1 MKKKAKINNIRN
13 IGIIAHID
21 AGKTTVTERILYYTG
36 RSHKIG
42 EVHDGEAVMDWMV
55 DEQERGITI
64 TSAVTTCQ
72 WGNHE
77 IHIIDTPG
85 HVDFT
90 IEVERSLRVLDGV
103 IGIFSAVEGV
113 EPQSETVW
121 RQADK
126 YGVPKMAFINKLDRI
141 GADLLG
147 TVDMMQERLKA
158 NPLILQLPVGQG
170 DDFTDIIDLI
180 EMKQIRWDQETLG
193 ADYHLEDIADEY
205 QKEADKYREKI
216 IEAAAEFD
224 DDVMEA
230 YLSEEPVDP
239 VKLLDAIRKATVS
252 LDLVPVL
259 CGSALRNKGIQPL
272 LDAIVE
278 FLPSPVDVPPI
289 RGTHPESGEIIE
301 CQPRDSAP
309 LAALIFKVAMMEG
322 RKLSFLRVYSG
333 KMKVGEELYN
343 PALKKKE
350 KLTRI
355 LQMHANKRERI
366 QTVGAGNIVGVV
378 GLKDSSTGETLCSS
392 THPVL
397 LEKIEFYEPVI
408 SVAVEPKTHA
418 DQEKMDAVLEKFL
431 TEDPTLRV
439 RQDEDTGQT
448 ILSGMG
454 QTILSGMGELH
465 LEIITSRMQREF
477 NTQVNVGQPQV
488 VYRETIANPAE
499 GSTIF
504 DKEIAGQR
512 QYGEVSLKVAPLPRG
527 TGARF
532 LSAISPEELPQV
544 FMDAAQKGAMESL
557 ESGAM
562 MGYPVVDVEITLAGA
577 NHKDSLSTELAYTVS
592 ASMACRDALAKA
604 APFLLEPIMDVE
616 VFVPEAFM
624 GEVIGDLN
632 ARGGKIESIDH
643 KMGSQVI
650 QATVPLARM
659 FGYSTSLRSAT
670 QGRGTFSMQFS
681 HFDRS

>member
-1 MKKKAKINNIRN
+1 MKKKANIDNIRN
-13 IGIIAHID
+13 IAIIAHID

-64 TSAVTTCQ
+64 TSAVTTCE
-72 WGNHE
+72 WDNRE

-103 IGIFSAVEGV
+103 VGVFSAVEGV

-141 GADLLG
+141 GADFHG
-147 TVDMMQERLKA
+147 TVDMIQERLQA
-158 NPLILQLPVGQG
+158 NPVVLQLPVGQG
-170 DDFTDIIDLI
+170 ETFTEIIDLL
-180 EMKQIRWDQETLG
+180 EMKQIRWDEEDLG
-193 ADYHLEDIADEY
+193 ATYHKAEISAEYRADAE
-205 QKEADKYREKI
+205 KYREKM
-216 IEAAAEFD
+216 IETAAEYD

-230 YLSEEPVDP
+230 YLSEEPIDTRRI
-239 VKLLDAIRKATVS
+239 LQAIRQST
-252 LDLVPVL
+252 LRLELVPVL
-259 CGSALRNKGIQPL
+259 CGSALKNKGIQPL
-272 LDAIVE
+272 LDAIVD

-289 RGTHPESGEIIE
+289 QGIHPETGAAVE
-301 CQPRDSAP
+301 CRAKDRDP
-309 LAALIFKVAMMEG
+309 LAALIFKVSMIEG
-322 RKLSFLRVYSG
+322 RKLSFVRVYSG
-333 KMKVGEELYN
+333 QMKVGEELYN
-343 PALKKKE
+343 PLLKKKE
-350 KLTRI
+350 KLSRI
-355 LQMHANKRERI
+355 LQMHANKRERV
-366 QTVGAGNIVGVV
+366 QSVGAGNIVGVV
-378 GLKDSSTGETLCSS
+378 GLKESSTGETLC
-392 THPVL
+392 TAEHPVL
-397 LEKIEFYEPVI
+397 LEKIEVYEPVI
-408 SVAVEPKTHA
+408 SVAVEPRTHA
-418 DQEKMDAVLEKFL
+418 DQEKLEAVLEKFL

-454 QTILSGMGELH
+454 ELH

-477 NTQVNVGQPQV
+477 NTNVNVGRPQV
-488 VYRETIANPAE
+488 VYRETIAEA
-499 GSTIF
+499 SQAAMVF

-512 QYGEVSLKVAPLPRG
+512 QYGEITLNVAPLTRG
-527 TGARF
+527 TGTRF
-532 LSAISPEELPQV
+532 RSDITEDQLSTVYQ
-544 FMDAAQKGAMESL
+544 DAVKKGALESL

-562 MGYPVVDVEITLAGA
+562 MGYPVVDVEITFAGV
-577 NHKDSLSTELAYTVS
+577 NHKDALSTELAYTVC
-592 ASMACRDALAKA
+592 ASMACREALAKA
-604 APFLLEPIMDVE
+604 EPFLLEPIMDVE

-643 KMGSQVI
+643 KMGSQVLK
-650 QATVPLARM
+650 ATVPLARM
-659 FGYSTSLRSAT
+659 FGYSTTLRSAT
-670 QGRGTFSMQFS
+670 QSRGTFSM
-681 HFDRS
+681 HFACFDSS

>member
-1 MKKKAKINNIRN
+1 MKKNVKINNIRN

-64 TSAVTTCQ
+64 TSAVTTCT
-72 WGNHE
+72 WGNYE

-103 IGIFSAVEGV
+103 VGVFSGVEGV

-141 GADLLG
+141 GADFLG
-147 TVDMMQERLKA
+147 TVEMMRERLKA
-158 NPLILQLPVGQG
+158 NPIILQLPVGLG
-170 DDFTDIIDLI
+170 DDFADIIDLI
-180 EMKQIRWDQETLG
+180 EMKQIRWDEDSLG
-193 ADYHLEDIADEY
+193 ASYQTLDIADEY
-205 QKEADKYREKI
+205 RPEADKYREKLL
-216 IEAAAEFD
+216 EAVAEYD
-224 DDVMEA
+224 DDLMEA
-230 YLSEEPVDP
+230 YLSEEPIEVP
-239 VKLLDAIRKATVS
+239 NILEAIRKATVA
-252 LDLVPVL
+252 LELVPVL

-272 LDAIVE
+272 LDGIVE
-278 FLPSPVDVPPI
+278 FLPSPLEVPPI
-289 RGTHPESGEIIE
+289 QGTHPETGDIIE
-301 CQPRDSAP
+301 CQAKDSDP
-309 LAALIFKVAMMEG
+309 LAALIFKVSMIEG
-322 RKLSFLRVYSG
+322 RKLSFVRVYSG
-333 KMKVGEELYN
+333 KIKVGEELFN
-343 PALKKKE
+343 PSLKKKE

-355 LQMHANKRERI
+355 LQMHANKRERVD
-366 QTVGAGNIVGVV
+366 TVGAGSIVGVV
-378 GLKDSSTGETLCSS
+378 GLKDSSTGETLS
-392 THPVL
+392 TFEHPVL
-397 LEKIEFYEPVI
+397 LEKIEIYEPVI
-408 SVAVEPKTHA
+408 SVAIEPKTHA
-418 DQEKMDAVLEKFL
+418 DQEKIEVVLEKFL

-454 QTILSGMGELH
+454 ELH

-477 NTQVNVGQPQV
+477 NTNVNVGKPQV
-488 VYRETIANPAE
+488 VFRETIAKTARA
-499 GSTIF
+499 SALF

-512 QYGEVSLKVAPLPRG
+512 QYGDVKLNVAPLPRG
-527 TGARF
+527 SGTRF
-532 LSAISPEELPQV
+532 VSDISEDQLPRV
-544 FMDAAQKGAMESL
+544 YIDAVEKGAVESL

-562 MGYPVVDVEITLAGA
+562 MGYPVVDVEITFDGV
-577 NHKDSLSTELAYTVS
+577 NHKDALSTELAYTVS
-592 ASMACRDALAKA
+592 ASMACREALAKA
-604 APFLLEPIMDVE
+604 EPFLLEPIMDVE
-616 VFVPEAFM
+616 VFVPEAFT
-624 GEVIGDLN
+624 GDVIGDLN
-632 ARGGKIESIDH
+632 GRGGKIESIDH
-643 KMGSQVI
+643 KMGSQVLK
-650 QATVPLARM
+650 ATAPLAKM
-659 FGYSTSLRSAT
+659 FGYSTALRSAT

>member
-13 IGIIAHID
+13 LGIIAHID

-64 TSAVTTCQ
+64 TSAVTTCE
-72 WGNHE
+72 WKNCE

-103 IGIFSAVEGV
+103 IGVFSAVEGV

-126 YGVPKMAFINKLDRI
+126 YGVPKIAFINKLDRI
-141 GADLLG
+141 GADFLG

-158 NPLILQLPVGQG
+158 NPIILQLPVGQG

-180 EMKQIRWDQETLG
+180 EMKQIRWDEESLG
-193 ADYHLEDIADEY
+193 ASYYYEDIADEY
-205 QKEADKYREKI
+205 RKEAEKYREKI
-216 IEAAAEFD
+216 IEAAAEYD

-230 YLSEEPVDP
+230 YLSEGPIDSP
-239 VKLLDAIRKATVS
+239 KILAAIRNATMR
-252 LDLVPVL
+252 LELVPVF

-278 FLPSPVDVPPI
+278 FLPSPADVPPI
-289 RGTHPESGEIIE
+289 QGIHPETGEHIE
-301 CQPRDSAP
+301 CQAKDSDP
-309 LAALIFKVAMMEG
+309 LAALIFKVSMAEG
-322 RKLSFLRVYSG
+322 RKLSFVRVYSG

-343 PALKKKE
+343 PFLKKRE

-355 LQMHANKRERI
+355 LQMHANKRERVE
-366 QTVGAGNIVGVV
+366 TVGAGSIVGVI
-378 GLKDSSTGETLCSS
+378 GLKDSSTGETLCNSD
-392 THPVL
+392 HPVL
-397 LEKIEFYEPVI
+397 LEKIEIYEPVI

-418 DQEKMDAVLEKFL
+418 DQEKIDAVLEKFL
-431 TEDPTLRV
+431 AEDPTLRV
-439 RQDEDTGQT
+439 RQDEDT
-448 ILSGMG
+448 G

-477 NTQVNVGQPQV
+477 NTNVNVGKPQV
-488 VYRETIANPAE
+488 VYRETIANAAKT
-499 GSTIF
+499 SALF

-512 QYGEVSLKVAPLPRG
+512 QYGDVTLSVVPLARG
-527 TGARF
+527 SGTRF
-532 LSAISPEELPQV
+532 LSGIGEDELAQV
-544 FMDAAQKGAMESL
+544 YREAVEKGAMESL
-557 ESGAM
+557 QSGAL
-562 MGYPVVDVEITLAGA
+562 MGYPVVDVEITLAGV
-577 NHKDSLSTELAYTVS
+577 NHKDALSTELAYTVS
-592 ASMACRDALAKA
+592 ASMACREALAKA
-604 APFLLEPIMDVE
+604 TPFLLEPIMDVE

-650 QATVPLARM
+650 RATAPLARM
-659 FGYSTSLRSAT
+659 FGYSTALRSAT

>member
-1 MKKKAKINNIRN
+1 MKKKTKIDNIRN
-13 IGIIAHID
+13 IAIIAHID

-64 TSAVTTCQ
+64 TSAVTTCE
-72 WGNHE
+72 WDGHE

-103 IGIFSAVEGV
+103 IGVFSAVEGV

-141 GADLLG
+141 GADFLG
-147 TVDMMQERLKA
+147 TVAMMQERLRA
-158 NPLILQLPVGQG
+158 NPIILQLPVGQG
-170 DDFTDIIDLI
+170 DEFTDVIDLI
-180 EMKQIRWDQETLG
+180 EMKQIRWDEENLG
-193 ADYHLEDIADEY
+193 ATYQIGEIADEY
-205 QKEADKYREKI
+205 RQEAEKYREKL
-216 IEAAAEFD
+216 IETAAEYD

-230 YLSEEPVDP
+230 YLSEEPLDP
-239 VKLLDAIRKATVS
+239 PKILEAIRQATVR
-252 LDLVPVL
+252 LELVPIL
-259 CGSALRNKGIQPL
+259 CGSALKNKGIQPL

-278 FLPSPVDVPPI
+278 FLPSPVDTPPMQ
-289 RGTHPESGEIIE
+289 GTHPETGETIE
-301 CQPRDSAP
+301 CQAKDSAP
-309 LAALIFKVAMMEG
+309 LAALIFKVSMMEG
-322 RKLSFLRVYSG
+322 RKLSFVRVYSG
-333 KMKVGEELYN
+333 KMSVGQELYN
-343 PALKKKE
+343 PFLKKKE
-350 KLTRI
+350 KLSRI
-355 LQMHANKRERI
+355 LQMHANKRERV
-366 QTVGAGNIVGVV
+366 QTVGAGSIVGVV
-378 GLKDSSTGETLCSS
+378 GLKDSSTGETLC
-392 THPVL
+392 TPGHPVL
-397 LEKIEFYEPVI
+397 LEKIEIYEPVI

-418 DQEKMDAVLEKFL
+418 DQEKLEAVLEKFL

-454 QTILSGMGELH
+454 ELH

-477 NTQVNVGQPQV
+477 NTNVNVGRPQV
-488 VYRETIANPAE
+488 VYRETIANAAAA
-499 GSTIF
+499 SALF
-504 DKEIAGQR
+504 DREIAGQR
-512 QYGEVSLKVAPLPRG
+512 QYGEVTLSAAPLGRG
-527 TGARF
+527 SGTRF
-532 LSAISPEELPQV
+532 LSDISEDQLPPAYLYAV
-544 FMDAAQKGAMESL
+544 EKGAMESL
-557 ESGAM
+557 ESGAL
-562 MGYPVVDVEITLAGA
+562 MGYPVVDVEIIFSGV
-577 NHKDSLSTELAYTVS
+577 NHKDALSTELAYTVS

-604 APFLLEPIMDVE
+604 APFLLEPIMDAE

-643 KMGSQVI
+643 KMGSQVLK
-650 QATVPLARM
+650 ATVPLARM
-659 FGYSTSLRSAT
+659 FGYSTALRSAT
-670 QGRGTFSMQFS
+670 QGRGTFSMHFAR
-681 HFDRS
+681 FDRS

>member
-1 MKKKAKINNIRN
+1 MKKKAKINTIRN

-72 WGNHE
+72 WANHE

-103 IGIFSAVEGV
+103 IGVFSAVEGV

-141 GADLLG
+141 GADFIG
-147 TVDMMQERLKA
+147 TVEMMQERLNA

-170 DDFTDIIDLI
+170 EDFTDIIDLI
-180 EMKQIRWDQETLG
+180 EMKQIRWDEETLG
-193 ADYHLEDIADEY
+193 ASYHFEDIADEY
-205 QKEADKYREKI
+205 QKEAETYREKM

-224 DDVMEA
+224 DEVMDA
-230 YLSEEPVDP
+230 YLSEEPIDSDKV
-239 VKLLDAIRKATVS
+239 LEAIRKATVS
-252 LDLVPVL
+252 LELVPVL

-272 LDAIVE
+272 LDAIID
-278 FLPSPVDVPPI
+278 FLPSPVDIPPI
-289 RGTHPESGEIIE
+289 QGTHPESGDIIT
-301 CQPRDSAP
+301 CQAKDSEP

-322 RKLSFLRVYSG
+322 RKLSFVRVYSG

-343 PALKKKE
+343 PYLKKKE

-355 LQMHANKRERI
+355 LQMHANKRERVEA
-366 QTVGAGNIVGVV
+366 VGAGSIVGVV
-378 GLKDSSTGETLCSS
+378 GLKDSSTGETLCSAAL
-392 THPVL
+392 PVL

-418 DQEKMDAVLEKFL
+418 DQEKIDAVFEKFL
-431 TEDPTLRV
+431 AEDPTLRV
-439 RQDEDTGQT
+439 RQDEDT
-448 ILSGMG
+448 G

-477 NTQVNVGQPQV
+477 STKVNVGRPQV

-499 GSTIF
+499 ASAIF

-512 QYGEVSLKVAPLPRG
+512 QYGDVSLRVLPLPRG
-527 TGARF
+527 TGTRF
-532 LSAISPEELPQV
+532 LSEISQEDLPQG
-544 FMDAAQKGAMESL
+544 FIDAVQKGAVESL

-562 MGYPVVDVEITLAGA
+562 MGYPVVDVEITLTGV

-604 APFLLEPIMDVE
+604 APFLLEPIMDAE
-616 VFVPEAFM
+616 VFLPEAFM

-650 QATVPLARM
+650 RATVPLARM

>member
-1 MKKKAKINNIRN
+1 MKKKVKINNIRN

-64 TSAVTTCQ
+64 TSAVTTCE
-72 WGNHE
+72 WENCE

-90 IEVERSLRVLDGV
+90 IEVERSMRVLDGA
-103 IGIFSAVEGV
+103 IGVFSAVEGV

-141 GADLLG
+141 GADFLG

-158 NPLILQLPVGQG
+158 NPIILQLPVGQG
-170 DDFTDIIDLI
+170 DNFTDIIDLI
-180 EMKQIRWDQETLG
+180 EMKQIRWDEESLG
-193 ADYHLEDIADEY
+193 ASYYFEDIADEY
-205 QKEADKYREKI
+205 RQEAERYREKL
-216 IEAAAEFD
+216 IEAAAEYD

-230 YLSEEPVDP
+230 YLSEEPIDSP
-239 VKLLDAIRKATVS
+239 KILEAIRKATVR
-252 LDLVPVL
+252 LELIPVL

-289 RGTHPESGEIIE
+289 QGTHPETGDIIE
-301 CQPRDSAP
+301 CQAKDSDP
-309 LAALIFKVAMMEG
+309 LAALIFKVSMIQG
-322 RKLSFLRVYSG
+322 RRLSFVRVYSG
-333 KMKVGEELYN
+333 KMKVGQELYN

-355 LQMHANKRERI
+355 LQMHANKRERVE
-366 QTVGAGNIVGVV
+366 TVGTGSIVGVV
-378 GLKDSSTGETLCSS
+378 GLKDSSTGETLCTSD
-392 THPVL
+392 HPVL
-397 LEKIEFYEPVI
+397 LEKIEIYEPVI

-418 DQEKMDAVLEKFL
+418 DQEKIEVVLEKFL

-454 QTILSGMGELH
+454 ELH

-477 NTQVNVGQPQV
+477 NTNVNVGRPQV
-488 VYRETIANPAE
+488 VYRETIANAAE
-499 GSTIF
+499 ASTLF

-512 QYGEVSLKVAPLPRG
+512 QYGDVTLSVAPLPRG
-527 TGARF
+527 SGTRF
-532 LSAISPEELPQV
+532 LSGISEDELPQV
-544 FMDAAQKGAMESL
+544 YIDAVEKGAMESL
-557 ESGAM
+557 ESGAL
-562 MGYPVVDVEITLAGA
+562 MGYPVVDVEITFAGV

-592 ASMACRDALAKA
+592 ASMACREALAKA
-604 APFLLEPIMDVE
+604 APFLLEPIMEVE

-632 ARGGKIESIDH
+632 ARSGKIGSIDH

-650 QATVPLARM
+650 KAIVPLARM

>member
-1 MKKKAKINNIRN
+1 MKKKAKINQIRN

-64 TSAVTTCQ
+64 TSAVTTCN
-72 WGNHE
+72 WGNYE

-103 IGIFSAVEGV
+103 IGVFSAVEGV

-141 GADLLG
+141 GADFLG
-147 TVDMMQERLKA
+147 TVEMMRERLKA
-158 NPLILQLPVGQG
+158 NPVILQLPIGLG

-180 EMKQIRWDQETLG
+180 EMKQIRWDEDSLGASYETL
-193 ADYHLEDIADEY
+193 EIADEY
-205 QKEADKYREKI
+205 RQEADSYREKLL
-216 IEAAAEFD
+216 EAVAEYD
-224 DDVMEA
+224 DDLMEA
-230 YLSEEPVDP
+230 YLSEEPIEAP
-239 VKLLDAIRKATVS
+239 KILEAIRKATVG
-252 LDLVPVL
+252 LELVPVL

-272 LDAIVE
+272 LDGIVD

-289 RGTHPESGEIIE
+289 QGTHPDSGDIIE
-301 CQPRDSAP
+301 CRAKDSDP
-309 LAALIFKVAMMEG
+309 LAALIFKVSMIEG
-322 RKLSFLRVYSG
+322 RKLSFVRVYSG

-343 PALKKKE
+343 PSLKKKE

-355 LQMHANKRERI
+355 LQMHANKRERVE
-366 QTVGAGNIVGVV
+366 TVGAGSIVGVV
-378 GLKDSSTGETLCSS
+378 GLKDSSTGETLSNVG
-392 THPVL
+392 HPVL
-397 LEKIEFYEPVI
+397 LEKIEIYEPVI
-408 SVAVEPKTHA
+408 SVAIEAKTHA
-418 DQEKMDAVLEKFL
+418 DQEKIEAVLAKFL

-454 QTILSGMGELH
+454 ELH

-477 NTQVNVGQPQV
+477 NTNVNVGKPQV
-488 VYRETIANPAE
+488 VYRETIARA
-499 GSTIF
+499 SRASALF

-512 QYGEVSLKVAPLPRG
+512 QYGDVSLTVTPLPRG
-527 TGARF
+527 SGTRF
-532 LSAISPEELPQV
+532 VSDISEEQLAPAFIEAV
-544 FMDAAQKGAMESL
+544 EKGALESL

-562 MGYPVVDVEITLAGA
+562 MGYPVVDVEITFTGV
-577 NHKDSLSTELAYTVS
+577 NHKDTLSTELAYTVS
-592 ASMACRDALAKA
+592 ASMACREALAKGE
-604 APFLLEPIMDVE
+604 PFLLEPIMDVE

-624 GEVIGDLN
+624 GDVIGDLN

-643 KMGSQVI
+643 KMGSQVLK
-650 QATVPLARM
+650 ATAPLARM
-659 FGYSTSLRSAT
+659 FGYSTALRSES

>member
-1 MKKKAKINNIRN
+1 MKKKTNINNIRN

-64 TSAVTTCQ
+64 TSAVTTCE
-72 WGNHE
+72 WHNCE

-103 IGIFSAVEGV
+103 IGVFSAVEGV

-126 YGVPKMAFINKLDRI
+126 YGVPKMAFINKLDRV
-141 GADLLG
+141 GADFLS
-147 TVDMMQERLKA
+147 TVDMMKARLKA
-158 NPLILQLPVGQG
+158 NPVILQLPVGQG

-180 EMKQIRWDQETLG
+180 EMKQISWEQETLG
-193 ADYHLEDIADEY
+193 ASYHTEEIDAPYRQQAET
-205 QKEADKYREKI
+205 YREKI
-216 IEAAAEFD
+216 LEAAAEYD
-224 DDVMEA
+224 DDLMEA
-230 YLSEEPVDP
+230 YLSEEPIAPD
-239 VKLLDAIRKATVS
+239 KIKEAIRKATVR

-278 FLPSPVDVPPI
+278 FLPSPIDIPAIKGV
-289 RGTHPESGEIIE
+289 HPDTGAIIE
-301 CQPRDSAP
+301 CRAKDSAP
-309 LAALIFKVAMMEG
+309 LAALIFKVSMIEG
-322 RKLSFLRVYSG
+322 RKLSFVRVYSG
-333 KMKVGEELYN
+333 KMKVGQELYN

-355 LQMHANKRERI
+355 LQMHANKRERVDS
-366 QTVGAGNIVGVV
+366 VGAGSIVGVV
-378 GLKDSSTGETLCSS
+378 GLKDSSTGETLCNAE
-392 THPVL
+392 HPVL
-397 LEKIEFYEPVI
+397 LEKIEIYEPVI
-408 SVAVEPKTHA
+408 SVAIEPKTHA
-418 DQEKMDAVLEKFL
+418 DQEKIEAVLQKFL
-431 TEDPTLRV
+431 TEDPTLKV
-439 RQDEDTGQT
+439 RQDEDT
-448 ILSGMG
+448 G

-477 NTQVNVGQPQV
+477 NTNVNVGKPQV
-488 VYRETIANPAE
+488 VYRETITNSAE
-499 GSTIF
+499 ASAVF
-504 DKEIAGQR
+504 DKEIAGKR
-512 QYGEVSLKVAPLPRG
+512 QFGELSLSAAPLARG
-527 TGARF
+527 SGTRF
-532 LSAISPEELPQV
+532 LSEISDEELPQV
-544 FMDAAQKGAMESL
+544 YLDAIAKGAMESM
-557 ESGAM
+557 ESGAL
-562 MGYPVVDVEITLAGA
+562 MGYPVVDVEITLTGV
-577 NHKDSLSTELAYTVS
+577 NHKDALSTELAYTVC

-604 APFLLEPIMDVE
+604 KPFLLEPIMDVE

-643 KMGSQVI
+643 KMGSQVLR
-650 QATVPLARM
+650 ATVPLARM
-659 FGYSTSLRSAT
+659 FGYSTDLRSAT
-670 QGRGTFSMQFS
+670 QGRGTFSMHFS

>member
-1 MKKKAKINNIRN
+1 MKKKIKINNIRN

-64 TSAVTTCQ
+64 TSAVTTCE
-72 WGNHE
+72 WHNCE

-103 IGIFSAVEGV
+103 IGVFSAVEGV

-141 GADLLG
+141 GADFLA
-147 TVDMMQERLKA
+147 TVGMMRERLKA
-158 NPLILQLPVGQG
+158 NPVILQLPVGQG

-180 EMKQIRWDQETLG
+180 EMKQISWDEETLG
-193 ADYHLEDIADEY
+193 ASYHLEEIDPQY
-205 QKEADKYREKI
+205 RQEAEAYREKI
-216 IEAAAEFD
+216 LETAAEYD
-224 DDVMEA
+224 DDLMEA
-230 YLSEEPVDP
+230 YLSEKPVEPD
-239 VKLLDAIRKATVS
+239 KIFEAIRKATVS

-278 FLPSPVDVPPI
+278 FLPSPIDIPPI
-289 RGTHPESGEIIE
+289 RGTHPDTGAIIE
-301 CQPRDSAP
+301 CRPRETDP
-309 LAALIFKVAMMEG
+309 LAALIFKVSMIEG
-322 RKLSFLRVYSG
+322 RKLSFVRVYSG
-333 KMKVGEELYN
+333 KMKVGQELYN
-343 PALKKKE
+343 PSLKKKE

-355 LQMHANKRERI
+355 LQMHANKRERVDS
-366 QTVGAGNIVGVV
+366 VGAGSIVGVV
-378 GLKDSSTGETLCSS
+378 GLKDSSTGETLCSAD
-392 THPVL
+392 HPVL
-397 LEKIEFYEPVI
+397 LEKIDIYEPVI
-408 SVAVEPKTHA
+408 SVAIEPKTHA
-418 DQEKMDAVLEKFL
+418 DQEKIEAVLKKFL
-431 TEDPTLRV
+431 TEDPTLTV
-439 RQDEDTGQT
+439 RQDEDT
-448 ILSGMG
+448 G

-477 NTQVNVGQPQV
+477 NTNVNVGKPQV
-488 VYRETIANPAE
+488 VYRETITNRAE
-499 GSTIF
+499 ASAIF
-504 DKEIAGQR
+504 DREIAGQR
-512 QYGEVSLKVAPLPRG
+512 QYGEISLKAAPLARG
-527 TGARF
+527 SGTRF
-532 LSAISPEELPQV
+532 LSQISGEELPQV
-544 FMDAAQKGAMESL
+544 YIDAIAKGAMESM
-557 ESGAM
+557 ESGAL
-562 MGYPVVDVEITLAGA
+562 MGYPVVDVEITLTGV
-577 NHKDSLSTELAYTVS
+577 NHKDTLSTELAYTVC
-592 ASMACRDALAKA
+592 ASMACREVLAKA
-604 APFLLEPIMDVE
+604 EPFLLEPIMVVE
-616 VFVPEAFM
+616 VFVPEAFL

-643 KMGSQVI
+643 KMGSQVLK
-650 QATVPLARM
+650 ATVPLARM
-659 FGYSTSLRSAT
+659 FGYSTALRSAT

>member
-1 MKKKAKINNIRN
+1 MKKKAKINTIRN

-72 WGNHE
+72 WANHE

-103 IGIFSAVEGV
+103 IGVFSAVEGV

-141 GADLLG
+141 GADFIG
-147 TVDMMQERLKA
+147 TVEMMQERLNA

-170 DDFTDIIDLI
+170 EDFTDIIDLI
-180 EMKQIRWDQETLG
+180 EMKQIRWDEETLG
-193 ADYHLEDIADEY
+193 ASYHFEDIADEY
-205 QKEADKYREKI
+205 QKEAETYREKM

-224 DDVMEA
+224 DEVMEA
-230 YLSEEPVDP
+230 YLSEEPIDSHKV
-239 VKLLDAIRKATVS
+239 LEAIRKATVS
-252 LDLVPVL
+252 LELVPVL

-272 LDAIVE
+272 LDAIIDL
-278 FLPSPVDVPPI
+278 LPSPVDIPAI
-289 RGTHPESGEIIE
+289 QGTDPESGDIIK
-301 CQPRDSAP
+301 CQAKDSEP

-322 RKLSFLRVYSG
+322 RKLSFVRVYSG

-343 PALKKKE
+343 PSLKKKE

-355 LQMHANKRERI
+355 LQMHANKRERVEA
-366 QTVGAGNIVGVV
+366 VGAGSIVGVV
-378 GLKDSSTGETLCSS
+378 GLKESSTGETLCSAA
-392 THPVL
+392 HPVL
-397 LEKIEFYEPVI
+397 LEEIEFYEPVI

-418 DQEKMDAVLEKFL
+418 DQEKIEAVLKKFL
-431 TEDPTLRV
+431 AEDPTLRV

-454 QTILSGMGELH
+454 ELH
-465 LEIITSRMQREF
+465 LQIITSRMQREF
-477 NTQVNVGQPQV
+477 NTKVNVGQPQV
-488 VYRETIANPAE
+488 VYRETIAKQAE
-499 GSTIF
+499 ASAIF

-512 QYGEVSLKVAPLPRG
+512 QYGDVSLRVLPLPRG
-527 TGARF
+527 TGTRF
-532 LSAISPEELPQV
+532 LSKISQQDLPQG
-544 FMDAAQKGAMESL
+544 FIDAVQKGSLESL

-562 MGYPVVDVEITLAGA
+562 MGYPVVDVEITLTGV

-604 APFLLEPIMDVE
+604 APFLLEPIMDAE

-624 GEVIGDLN
+624 GDVIGDLN

-650 QATVPLARM
+650 RATVPLARM

>member
-1 MKKKAKINNIRN
+1 MKKKVKINNIRN

-36 RSHKIG
+36 RSHRIG

-64 TSAVTTCQ
+64 TSAVTTCE
-72 WGNHE
+72 WENCE

-90 IEVERSLRVLDGV
+90 IEVERSMRVLDGA
-103 IGIFSAVEGV
+103 IGVFSAVEGV

-141 GADLLG
+141 GADFLG
-147 TVDMMQERLKA
+147 TVAMMQERLKA
-158 NPLILQLPVGQG
+158 NPIILQLPVGQG
-170 DDFTDIIDLI
+170 DNFTDIIDLI
-180 EMKQIRWDQETLG
+180 EMKQIRWDEESLG
-193 ADYHLEDIADEY
+193 ASYYFEDIADEY
-205 QKEADKYREKI
+205 RQEAERYREKL
-216 IEAAAEFD
+216 IEAAAEYD

-230 YLSEEPVDP
+230 YLSEEPIDSP
-239 VKLLDAIRKATVS
+239 KILEAIRKATVR
-252 LDLVPVL
+252 LELIPVL

-289 RGTHPESGEIIE
+289 QGTHPETGDIIE
-301 CQPRDSAP
+301 CQAKDSDP
-309 LAALIFKVAMMEG
+309 LAALIFKVSMIQG
-322 RKLSFLRVYSG
+322 RRLSFVRVYSG
-333 KMKVGEELYN
+333 KMKVGQELYN

-350 KLTRI
+350 KLSRI
-355 LQMHANKRERI
+355 LQMHANKRERVE
-366 QTVGAGNIVGVV
+366 TVGTGSIVGVV
-378 GLKDSSTGETLCSS
+378 GLKDSSTGETLCTSD
-392 THPVL
+392 HPVL
-397 LEKIEFYEPVI
+397 LEKIEIYEPVI

-418 DQEKMDAVLEKFL
+418 DQEKIEVVLEKFL

-454 QTILSGMGELH
+454 ELH

-477 NTQVNVGQPQV
+477 NTNVNVGQPQV
-488 VYRETIANPAE
+488 VYRETIANAAQA
-499 GSTIF
+499 STLF

-512 QYGEVSLKVAPLPRG
+512 QYGDVTLSVAPLPRG
-527 TGARF
+527 SGTRF
-532 LSAISPEELPQV
+532 LSGISEDELPQV
-544 FMDAAQKGAMESL
+544 YIDAVEKGAMESL
-557 ESGAM
+557 ESGAL
-562 MGYPVVDVEITLAGA
+562 MGYPVVDVEITLAGV

-592 ASMACRDALAKA
+592 ASMACREALAKA
-604 APFLLEPIMDVE
+604 APFLLEPIMEVE

-632 ARGGKIESIDH
+632 ARSGKIGSIDH

-650 QATVPLARM
+650 KAIVPLARM

>member
-1 MKKKAKINNIRN
+1 MKKKTKIDNIRN
-13 IGIIAHID
+13 IAIIAHID

-64 TSAVTTCQ
+64 TSAVTTCE
-72 WGNHE
+72 WDGHE

-103 IGIFSAVEGV
+103 IGVFSAVEGV

-141 GADLLG
+141 GADFPG
-147 TVDMMQERLKA
+147 TVAMMQERLKA
-158 NPLILQLPVGQG
+158 NPIILQLPVGQG
-170 DDFTDIIDLI
+170 DEFTDVIDLI
-180 EMKQIRWDQETLG
+180 EMKQIRWDEENLG
-193 ADYHLEDIADEY
+193 ATYQIGKIADEY
-205 QKEADKYREKI
+205 RQEAEKYREKL
-216 IEAAAEFD
+216 IETAAEYD

-230 YLSEEPVDP
+230 YLSEEPLDP
-239 VKLLDAIRKATVS
+239 PKILEAIRQATVR
-252 LDLVPVL
+252 LELVPVL
-259 CGSALRNKGIQPL
+259 CGSALKNKGIQPL

-278 FLPSPVDVPPI
+278 FLPSPVDVPPMQ
-289 RGTHPESGEIIE
+289 GTHPETGETIE
-301 CQPRDSAP
+301 CQAKDTAP
-309 LAALIFKVAMMEG
+309 LAALIFKVSMIEG
-322 RKLSFLRVYSG
+322 RKLSFVRVYSG
-333 KMKVGEELYN
+333 KMSVGEELYN
-343 PALKKKE
+343 PFLKKKE
-350 KLTRI
+350 KLSRI
-355 LQMHANKRERI
+355 LQMHANKRQRV
-366 QTVGAGNIVGVV
+366 QTVGAGSIVGVV
-378 GLKDSSTGETLCSS
+378 GLKDSSTGETLC
-392 THPVL
+392 TPGHPVL
-397 LEKIEFYEPVI
+397 LEKIEIYEPVI

-418 DQEKMDAVLEKFL
+418 DQEKLEAVLEKFL

-454 QTILSGMGELH
+454 ELH

-477 NTQVNVGQPQV
+477 NTNVNVGRPQV
-488 VYRETIANPAE
+488 VYRETIANAAAA
-499 GSTIF
+499 SALF

-512 QYGEVSLKVAPLPRG
+512 QYGEVTLSAAPLGRG
-527 TGARF
+527 SGTRF
-532 LSAISPEELPQV
+532 LSDISEDQLPSAYLYAV
-544 FMDAAQKGAMESL
+544 EKGAMESL
-557 ESGAM
+557 ESGAL
-562 MGYPVVDVEITLAGA
+562 MGYPVVDVEIIFSGV
-577 NHKDSLSTELAYTVS
+577 NHKDALSTELAYTVS

-604 APFLLEPIMDVE
+604 APFLLEPIMDAE

-643 KMGSQVI
+643 KMGSQVLK
-650 QATVPLARM
+650 ATVPLARM
-659 FGYSTSLRSAT
+659 FGYSTALRSAT
-670 QGRGTFSMQFS
+670 QGRGTFSMHFAR
-681 HFDRS
+681 FDRS

>member
-1 MKKKAKINNIRN
+1 MKNKAKINNIRN

-64 TSAVTTCQ
+64 TSAVTTCE
-72 WGNHE
+72 WENFE

-103 IGIFSAVEGV
+103 IGVFSAVEGV

-141 GADLLG
+141 GADFLG
-147 TVDMMQERLKA
+147 TVDMMKERLKA
-158 NPLILQLPVGQG
+158 KPVILQLPVGQG
-170 DDFTDIIDLI
+170 DDFRDIIDLI
-180 EMKQIRWDQETLG
+180 EMKQIRWDEESLG
-193 ADYHLEDIADEY
+193 ASYDLEDIADEY
-205 QKEADKYREKI
+205 RPEAEKYREKI
-216 IEAAAEFD
+216 VEAAAEYD

-230 YLSEEPVDP
+230 YLSEEPINSH
-239 VKLLDAIRKATVS
+239 KILEAIRKATVS

-278 FLPSPVDVPPI
+278 YLPSPIDVPPI
-289 RGTHPESGEIIE
+289 QGVHPETGDIVE
-301 CQPRDSAP
+301 CQAKDSDP
-309 LAALIFKVAMMEG
+309 LAALIFKVSMIEG
-322 RKLSFLRVYSG
+322 RKLSFVRVYSG
-333 KMKVGEELYN
+333 KMKIGEELYN
-343 PALKKKE
+343 PSLKKKE

-355 LQMHANKRERI
+355 LQMHANKRERVD
-366 QTVGAGNIVGVV
+366 TVGAGSIVGVV
-378 GLKDSSTGETLCSS
+378 GLKDSSTGETLCTSN
-392 THPVL
+392 HPVL
-397 LEKIEFYEPVI
+397 LEKIEIYEPVI
-408 SVAVEPKTHA
+408 SVAVEAKTHA
-418 DQEKMDAVLEKFL
+418 DQEKIESVLEKFL
-431 TEDPTLRV
+431 TEDPTLTV
-439 RQDEDTGQT
+439 RQDEDT
-448 ILSGMG
+448 G

-477 NTQVNVGQPQV
+477 NTNVNVGKPQV
-488 VYRETIANPAE
+488 VYRETIAKDAQA
-499 GSTIF
+499 SALF

-512 QYGEVSLKVAPLPRG
+512 QYGEITFRAAPLARG
-527 TGARF
+527 SGTRF
-532 LSAISPEELPQV
+532 LSEISDDELPPV
-544 FMDAAQKGAMESL
+544 FKDAVEKGAMESM
-557 ESGAM
+557 ESGAL
-562 MGYPVVDVEITLAGA
+562 MGYPVVDVEITFTGV
-577 NHKDSLSTELAYTVS
+577 NHKDSLSTELAYTVC
-592 ASMACRDALAKA
+592 ASMACREALAKA

-624 GEVIGDLN
+624 GDVIGD
-632 ARGGKIESIDH
+632 
-643 KMGSQVI
+643 
-650 QATVPLARM
+650 
-659 FGYSTSLRSAT
+659 
-670 QGRGTFSMQFS
+670 
-681 HFDRS
+681 